1 MKQVSFR
8 IRSCIAPLAGVCL
21 GAMTIASNAMAQ
33 VATADLAERPRPPV
47 PKSPEQLMGG
57 HGVLMILCGV
67 ILLGLVVG
75 ACLIPVKRGHMD

>member
-1 MKQVSFR
+1 MKSLLSGICRGLIPVAAVCAS
-8 IRSCIAPLAGVCL
+8 GVL
-21 GAMTIASNAMAQ
+21 TASTALAQ
-33 VATADLAERPRPPV
+33 VATGDLAERPTPPI

-57 HGVLMILCGV
+57 HGILMILLGV

>member
-1 MKQVSFR
+1 MNSLLSRLSPAAVSV
-8 IRSCIAPLAGVCL
+8 AGLCL
-21 GAMTIASNAMAQ
+21 SGLTIASNAVAQ

-47 PKSPEQLMGG
+47 PKAPEQLMGG
-57 HGVLMILCGV
+57 HGVFMILIGL